1 MSDHGIIELEGVI
14 LIMCFTVAAS
24 PLTADHIIQAW
35 LDLLVEIFA
44 KRLTTILRLFIYMES
59 ALSIARM
66 ERNVKNRCL
75 RTTCI
80 WKRS

>member
-44 KRLTTILRLFIYMES
+44 KRLTTILRLFTYMKS
-59 ALSIARM
+59 IFSIA
-66 ERNVKNRCL
+66 
-75 RTTCI
+75 
-80 WKRS
+80 